1 MIDFHT
7 HLDLYPNPIH
17 IAECV
22 NARNMFTLCV
32 TTSPRAWLGTS
43 RVFKRY
49 ENIIVGLGL
58 HPEIAAVK
66 INELEQMLAYLLE
79 VKYVGEIGMDGLPQN
94 RATLAIQKAVFTSI
108 VKECAKQNGKIMSIH
123 SRGAVNDVLTI
134 LRSNPGAGIPVLHWF
149 SGTKDELRMANDQG
163 CYFSVNPLMLNS
175 TRGVSLI
182 AEMPRDRVLPESD
195 GPFARWRGIPLQP
208 FVAEEVA
215 FGLSRIWRMPS
226 NVILDG
232 FKHTLNKLTVLR
244 F

>member
-17 IAECV
+17 IAERV

-58 HPEIAAVK
+58 HPEIVAVK
-66 INELEQMLAYLLE
+66 INELEQMLAYILD
-79 VKYVGEIGMDGLPQN
+79 VKYVGEIGLDGLPQN
-94 RATLAIQKAVFTSI
+94 RATLAIQKTVFTNI
-108 VKECAKQNGKIMSIH
+108 VKECAKQNGRIMSIH
-123 SRGAVNDVLTI
+123 SRGAVNNVLTI
-134 LRSNPGAGIPVLHWF
+134 LRSNPGAGVAVLHWF
-149 SGTKDELRMANDQG
+149 SGTIDELRMANDQG

-175 TRGVSLI
+175 ARGVALI

-195 GPFARWRGIPLQP
+195 GPFARWRGVPLQP

-215 FGLSRIWRMPS
+215 LGLSRIWGVPS

-232 FKHTLNKLTVLR
+232 FKRRLTELTSLR